1 MSLEAAPA
9 RLSLTVSTSDS
20 QSEILVLDARGRPV
34 QRAFG
39 PKQTFELERGI
50 YRVKVLT
57 GTESQEKSVVLTET
71 RREPLWF
78 EQVAFAS
85 PAPLVGTS
93 TSHEYHME
101 AANRE
106 SKVTHVADG
115 TGSSLFFLVRDWT
128 PTATWN
134 PHGLHRVMG
143 NPAEG
148 LSLYSISAAGERKI
162 CDLARSGT
170 TNAWGDP
177 WAACTIDVTPGV
189 YELRL
194 ELPGGE
200 TLRQSF
206 VASPNWQTQSFVFMR
221 AYPSDNGPQ
230 WRADLSRTSVLLS
243 ATRGFSPNE
252 SMLRT
257 AELARVT
264 LATKGPSERG
274 QENRR
279 LMPDEM
285 RLLLRGKF
293 ENPILGIYG
302 AHLLLLEGS
311 VDVGLL
317 REVVRNL
324 RGMLGLKHPDVEA
337 LALRADGEPH
347 PLPFEHPPMLSRS
360 WSLIVGASVA
370 EPGLVTES
378 LTERNTGK
386 VWAEGP
392 WLIWRSSP
400 KAGTVDEDL
409 NVLQL
414 SAVEAALA
422 EGLGVMKHV
431 RRRISETMSA
441 TQPAGVRPE
450 LTARRGLPLPRSFG
464 AQSAVERDFDPPH
477 RRLGDQQFRDVASPE
492 PVKVEIDEEQMRS
505 IAIRFGMPA
514 TQLKR
519 TMAILE
525 EKMTRNPGTPDLT
538 IMMK

>member
-1 MSLEAAPA
+1 MSPSLEAAAA
-9 RLSLTVSTSDS
+9 RLSLTVRTSDS
-20 QSEILVLDARGRPV
+20 QSEICVLDARGRLV

-39 PKQTFELERGI
+39 PQQTFELERGI

-57 GTESQEKSVVLTET
+57 GTEFQEKSVVLTET
-71 RREPLWF
+71 PREPLSF

-106 SKVTHVADG
+106 SRVTHVADG
-115 TGSSLFFLVRDWT
+115 PGSSLFFLVRDWT
-128 PTATWN
+128 PNTGWT
-134 PHGLHRVMG
+134 PRQRVTG

-148 LSLYSISAAGERKI
+148 LSLYSVSAAGERKI
-162 CDLARSGT
+162 CDLARSGKT
-170 TNAWGDP
+170 SGALGDP
-177 WAACTIDVTPGV
+177 WAACTIEVTPGV

-206 VASPNWQTQSFVFMR
+206 VASPNWQTQSFLFMR
-221 AYPSDNGPQ
+221 AYPSDTGPQ

-243 ATRGFSPNE
+243 ATRGFSPDE

-274 QENRR
+274 QTNRR

-285 RLLLRGKF
+285 RMLLRGKCD
-293 ENPILGIYG
+293 NPILGIYG

-317 REVVRNL
+317 REIVRNL
-324 RGMLGLKHPDVEA
+324 RGMLGPQHPDVEA
-337 LALRADGEPH
+337 LALRADGEPR
-347 PLPFEHPPMLSRS
+347 PLPFEHPPMLCRS

-370 EPGLVTES
+370 QPGLVTES
-378 LTERNTGK
+378 LIQRNTGK
-386 VWAEGP
+386 VWAQGP
-392 WLIWRSSP
+392 WYIWRSSP
-400 KAGTVDEDL
+400 NAGTANGDL
-409 NVLQL
+409 DVPGL
-414 SAVEAALA
+414 SDVEAALA
-422 EGLGVMKHV
+422 EDLGVMKHV
-431 RRRISETMSA
+431 RRISETMST
-441 TQPAGVRPE
+441 TQSEGLRPE
-450 LTARRGLPLPRSFG
+450 ATAQRGLARSR
-464 AQSAVERDFDPPH
+464 SV
-477 RRLGDQQFRDVASPE
+477 RDVASPE

-519 TMAILE
+519 TLAILE
-525 EKMTRNPGTPDLT
+525 EKMTRNPGTPNLT
-538 IMMK
+538 IMVK